1 MPNTPV
7 PAAAIGLP
15 GTSRRSALA
24 GAAALVAAVS
34 IPALAWP
41 VNRLAAP
48 GAPDPVFAAIDA
60 WRAAEKA
67 MNEGPEEDEDRQPL
81 FDEYWAKLQALGSV
95 IPTSHEGAAL
105 LVATLIDTE
114 KHHVIDE
121 TSPLLPAMF
130 NVINAS
136 LGTSFSGS
144 DFFG

>member
-15 GTSRRSALA
+15 ETSRRSALA
-24 GAAALVAAVS
+24 GAVALVAAAS
-34 IPALAWP
+34 IPALGWP
-41 VNRLAAP
+41 ASRLAAS
-48 GAPDPVFAAIDA
+48 GASDPVFAAIEA

-67 MNEGPEEDEDRQPL
+67 MNEGPEEDGDRQPL
-81 FDEYWAKLQALGSV
+81 FDDYWAKLQALGSV
-95 IPTSHEGAAL
+95 IPTSREGSAL

-114 KHHVIDE
+114 KHHLIDE
-121 TSPLLPAMF
+121 TSPLLPALF